1 MILVILVLLAVY
13 GLLMLIWQMH
23 RKWGRSNDPTLPT
36 VIVMVGH
43 AQDWIEW
50 FIRQLTIQIY
60 ADGQEFRDFFIVDI
74 SSSQETATIISKL
87 ESRHHFVTYV
97 ASSQERC
104 WADVVTLLQSGQQAP
119 TVVADVKSEQDVR
132 ILLDMLQRF
141 RF

>member
-23 RKWGRSNDPTLPT
+23 KKWGRSNDSTLPT

-74 SSSQETATIISKL
+74 SSSEETAAIISKL
-87 ESRHHFVTYV
+87 ESRRHFVTYV

-141 RF
+141 RY

>member
-13 GLLMLIWQMH
+13 GLLMLIWQLQK
-23 RKWGRSNDPTLPT
+23 KWGRSNDPTLPT
-36 VIVMVGH
+36 VIVMVGQ

-74 SSSQETATIISKL
+74 SSSEETATIISKL

-104 WADVVTLLQSGQQAP
+104 WTDVVTLLQSGQQAP
-119 TVVADVKSEQDVR
+119 TVVADVKSEQDVK

>member
-1 MILVILVLLAVY
+1 VILVILVLLAVY

-23 RKWGRSNDPTLPT
+23 KKWGRGNDPTLPT
-36 VIVMVGH
+36 VIVMVGQ

-74 SSSQETATIISKL
+74 SSSEETATIISKL

-104 WADVVTLLQSGQQAP
+104 WDDVVTLLQSGQQAP